1 MAWFKCVI
9 RGENFPGELVQE
21 TGLVGFYVTRFV
33 EAASAEEAESVALA
47 VLRAN
52 PRLAAPAGYQ
62 PASATARIV
71 FEDVAEVEADDVP
84 SPQPGFAFFPM

>member
-1 MAWFKCVI
+1 MAWFKCFI

-21 TGLVGFYVTRFV
+21 SGLIGFYVTRFV

-52 PRLAAPAGYQ
+52 PRLAAPVGY
-62 PASATARIV
+62 PSTSATARIF
-71 FEDVAEVEADDVP
+71 FEDITEVDADDVP
-84 SPQPGFAFFPM
+84 SPQPGFAFYPM